1 MSTIGCSLV
10 ESAKENGLIPRRYLN
25 HLLDNFR

>member
-1 MSTIGCSLV
+1 MGCSLV